1 MKQYLLDTNICIF
14 FLRGLYDVPQRL
26 EQIGR
31 RNCHISEIT
40 VGELLYGA
48 ACSIQKEKHLRQ
60 VNELISLFAVEPIY
74 PVLPVF
80 ADTKAQLRKQ
90 GTMIDDRQITFLQ
103 PSFKSNALKLYK
115 RTSGR
120 CRSRRWYFCPLSHI
134 GIVLS
139 LFLRIFAKSNP

>member
-14 FLRGLYDVPQRL
+14 FLRGLYDVPRHL

-48 ACSIQKEKHLRQ
+48 ACSANKEKHLQQ
-60 VNELISLFAVEPIY
+60 VNELIGLLAVEPIY

-80 ADTKAQLRKQ
+80 AETKAQLRKQ
-90 GTMIDDRQITFLQ
+90 GLMIDDFDMLIGAT
-103 PSFKSNALKLYK
+103 ALKYDMILVTENVK
-115 RTSGR
+115 HL
-120 CRSRRWYFCPLSHI
+120 SRVPS
-134 GIVLS
+134 IVIENWIN
-139 LFLRIFAKSNP
+139 R

>member
-14 FLRGLYDVPQRL
+14 FLRGLYEVPQRL

-90 GTMIDDRQITFLQ
+90 GTMIDDFDLLIGAT
-103 PSFKSNALKLYK
+103 ALKHGMVLVTENVK
-115 RTSGR
+115 HL
-120 CRSRRWYFCPLSHI
+120 SRVP
-134 GIVLS
+134 GITLENWID
-139 LFLRIFAKSNP
+139 R

>member
-60 VNELISLFAVEPIY
+60 VNELISLLAVEPIY

-90 GTMIDDRQITFLQ
+90 GTMIDDFDLLIGAT
-103 PSFKSNALKLYK
+103 ALKHGMVLVTENVK
-115 RTSGR
+115 HL
-120 CRSRRWYFCPLSHI
+120 SRVP
-134 GIVLS
+134 GITLENWID
-139 LFLRIFAKSNP
+139 R

>member
-90 GTMIDDRQITFLQ
+90 GTMIDYFDLLIGAT
-103 PSFKSNALKLYK
+103 ALKHGMVLVTENVK
-115 RTSGR
+115 HL
-120 CRSRRWYFCPLSHI
+120 SRVP
-134 GIVLS
+134 GITLENWID
-139 LFLRIFAKSNP
+139 R

>member
-48 ACSIQKEKHLRQ
+48 ACSMHKEKHLRQ
-60 VNELISLFAVEPIY
+60 VNELISLLAVEPIY

-80 ADTKAQLRKQ
+80 ADTKALLRKQ
-90 GTMIDDRQITFLQ
+90 GTMIDDFDLLIGVT
-103 PSFKSNALKLYK
+103 ALKHDMMLVTDNVK
-115 RTSGR
+115 HL
-120 CRSRRWYFCPLSHI
+120 SRVP
-134 GIVLS
+134 GITLENWID
-139 LFLRIFAKSNP
+139 R

>member
-14 FLRGLYDVPQRL
+14 FLRGMYDVPRRL

-48 ACSIQKEKHLRQ
+48 ACSMNKEKHLRQ
-60 VNELISLFAVEPIY
+60 VNELIELLAVEPIY

-80 ADTKAQLRKQ
+80 AEKKAELRKQ
-90 GTMIDDRQITFLQ
+90 GMMIDDFDMLIGAT
-103 PSFKSNALKLYK
+103 ALKHDMVLVTENVK
-115 RTSGR
+115 HL
-120 CRSRRWYFCPLSHI
+120 SRVP
-134 GIVLS
+134 GILIENWIN
-139 LFLRIFAKSNP
+139 R

>member
-60 VNELISLFAVEPIY
+60 VNELISLLAVEPIY

-80 ADTKAQLRKQ
+80 ADTKALLRKQ
-90 GTMIDDRQITFLQ
+90 GTMIDDFDLLIGVT
-103 PSFKSNALKLYK
+103 ALKHDMMLVTDNVK
-115 RTSGR
+115 HL
-120 CRSRRWYFCPLSHI
+120 SRVP
-134 GIVLS
+134 GITLENWID
-139 LFLRIFAKSNP
+139 R

>member
-90 GTMIDDRQITFLQ
+90 GTMIDDFDLLIGAT
-103 PSFKSNALKLYK
+103 ALKHGMVLVTENVK
-115 RTSGR
+115 HL
-120 CRSRRWYFCPLSHI
+120 SRVP
-134 GIVLS
+134 GITLENWID
-139 LFLRIFAKSNP
+139 R

>member
-48 ACSIQKEKHLRQ
+48 ACSIHKEKHLRQ

-90 GTMIDDRQITFLQ
+90 GTMIDDFDLLIGAT
-103 PSFKSNALKLYK
+103 ALKHGMVLVTENVK
-115 RTSGR
+115 HL
-120 CRSRRWYFCPLSHI
+120 SRVP
-134 GIVLS
+134 GITLENWID
-139 LFLRIFAKSNP
+139 R